1 VFGCTAW
8 PTHQRRT
15 AAWLA
20 DARAAL
26 GPAEYVAARA
36 SGWQT
41 SQPEAVRLVYE
52 LVNRSPQAR
61 IEALGPLTPR
71 EDAVA
76 VRLAQ
81 GMSNKEIAAELSV
94 SVGTIRA
101 HVDHILLKLGLHSR
115 TQVAMWAIHRDV
127 AAGQWSKPG

>member
-1 VFGCTAW
+1 MFPPRSTLREVFSSRINSSCFG
-8 PTHQRRT
+8 
-15 AAWLA
+15 
-20 DARAAL
+20 
-26 GPAEYVAARA
+26 A
-36 SGWQT
+36 SRPRM
-41 SQPEAVRLVYE
+41 SSHFQPEAVRLVYE
-52 LVNRSPQAR
+52 LVNRTPQAR
-61 IEALGPLTPR
+61 TEALGPLTPR

-76 VRLAQ
+76 VLLAQ
-81 GMSNKEIAAELSV
+81 GMSNKKIAAELSV